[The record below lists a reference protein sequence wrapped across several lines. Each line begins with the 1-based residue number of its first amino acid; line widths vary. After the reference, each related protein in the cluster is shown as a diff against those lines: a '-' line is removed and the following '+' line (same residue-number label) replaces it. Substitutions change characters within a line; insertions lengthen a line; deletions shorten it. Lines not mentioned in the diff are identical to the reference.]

1 MSSTAVVQ
9 LQQRDVFERNV
20 TRSLLAGAG
29 AGAVAWLTARLA
41 VPVPL
46 AFLALAAMGLACVRG
61 DKLDR
66 FLLMAAAV
74 VLPALPWL
82 FGLTHAWT
90 VALAGA
96 VAGAVVVKS
105 RLTEY
110 GDEGS
115 VGASRPG
122 LVHYLATAG
131 ATAGLSLA
139 GYQVAEILS
148 HRMRDVHTPLLLNFA
163 VSGTIIALFAGL
175 GSLASHIALKADPV
189 DARSDEVLPL
199 LDGEFADQLNKAM
212 NVYRQ
217 CGRQLAALPREP
229 AREELART
237 VGKLT
242 KDAIDLAAEWAGVE
256 SQLHDD
262 AHRDLE
268 KEIAELKQSA
278 QKARDVVARRQLEQA
293 AASLGEELERLGEMK
308 LKRERVLAK
317 LKSQVA
323 LLERARVALIGMRS
337 SHATVRAAEMSAVA
351 RKLNALA
358 TSQADE
364 AKLAH
369 AVATNAELAAIE
381 AQHADADSA
390 RLLAEVRGPP
400 TGEALAVQ
408 PEAPAAAPEPQASPL
423 VPVSEVSATDVV
435 PVPDKLK
442 VN

>member
-20 TRSLLAGAG
+20 TRTLLAGAG
-29 AGAVAWLTARLA
+29 AGAVAWLTTKLQM
-41 VPVPL
+41 PVPL
-46 AFLALAAMGLACVRG
+46 SFLAIAGMGLACVRG
-61 DKLDR
+61 AKLER
-66 FLLMAAAV
+66 LALMAASII
-74 VLPALPWL
+74 LPALPWL
-82 FGLTHAWT
+82 FGLTQGWT

-96 VAGAVVVKS
+96 VAGAIVVKS
-105 RLTEY
+105 RISEY
-110 GDEGS
+110 GEEGS

-122 LVHYLATAG
+122 VAHYVATAG
-131 ATAGLSLA
+131 ATAGLSVA
-139 GYQVAEILS
+139 GLKVAEILS
-148 HRMRDVHTPLLLNFA
+148 ARMTDAATPLLLNAA

-175 GSLASHIALKADPV
+175 GSLASHVALKADPV
-189 DARSDEVLPL
+189 EARCDEVLPL
-199 LDGEFADQLNKAM
+199 LDGEFADQLNKALSL
-212 NVYRQ
+212 YRQ
-217 CGRQLAALPREP
+217 CGRQLASLPRES

-242 KDAIDLAAEWAGVE
+242 KDAIELAAEWAGVE

-268 KEIAELKQSA
+268 KEIAELTESA
-278 QKARDVVARRQLEQA
+278 SKARDAVAKKQLEL
-293 AASLGEELERLGEMK
+293 AASSLKEELERLGEMR

-358 TSQADE
+358 TAQADE
-364 AKLAH
+364 ARLAH
-369 AVATNAELAAIE
+369 AVATNAEIAAIE
-381 AQHADADSA
+381 TQKADAATLAMVSA
-390 RLLAEVRGPP
+390 AKEQATAEPMQ
-400 TGEALAVQ
+400 AV
-408 PEAPAAAPEPQASPL
+408 
-423 VPVSEVSATDVV
+423 VPVSASAAPTDVV

-442 VN
+442 S

>member
-20 TRSLLAGAG
+20 TRTLFAGVGAG
-29 AGAVAWLTARLA
+29 ALAWATAALK

-46 AFLALAAMGLACVRG
+46 AFLAIAGMALACARGTLLERLGLAAAS
-61 DKLDR
+61 
-66 FLLMAAAV
+66 V

-82 FGLTHAWT
+82 FGLTSVWT

-96 VAGAVVVKS
+96 VAGAIVVKS
-105 RLTEY
+105 RLTEF
-110 GDEGS
+110 GAEGS

-122 LVHYLATAG
+122 IAHVVATSA
-131 ATAGLSLA
+131 ATAGLSVA
-139 GYQVAEILS
+139 GLTVVQILGARMTEVA
-148 HRMRDVHTPLLLNFA
+148 TPAFINA
-163 VSGTIIALFAGL
+163 TVSGAVLALFAGL
-175 GSLASHIALKADPV
+175 GSLASHVALKADPV
-189 DARSDEVLPL
+189 EARGDEVLPS
-199 LDGEFADQLNKAM
+199 LDGEFASQLSKAISL
-212 NVYRQ
+212 YRQ
-217 CGRQLAALPREP
+217 AGAQLASLPREP

-268 KEIAELKQSA
+268 KQIAELNESA
-278 QKARDVVARRQLEQA
+278 QKARDAVARKQLEL
-293 AASLGEELERLGEMK
+293 AASSLKEELERLGEMR

-358 TSQADE
+358 TAQSDE
-364 AKLAH
+364 ARLAH
-369 AVATNAELAAIE
+369 AVATNAEIAAIE
-381 AQHADADSA
+381 TQRSDASTAAQLSEAK
-390 RLLAEVRGPP
+390 EVGV
-400 TGEALAVQ
+400 TA
-408 PEAPAAAPEPQASPL
+408 
-423 VPVSEVSATDVV
+423 VV
-435 PVPDKLK
+435 PVTSDPAEQVSASK
-442 VN
+442 VKN